1 MSADAVIAG
10 WVPWSA
16 GDAARFG
23 TKLAAAAELRR
34 ALDEAGFVIVP
45 RVATEAMARAGW
57 EHTGDPCWL
66 ENVGEAWS
74 AMIQESQR

>member
-1 MSADAVIAG
+1 MIAG

-16 GDAARFG
+16 GDAARYG

-45 RVATEAMARAGW
+45 RVASEPMMHAARDWSSVKYGKPIGKDASDG
-57 EHTGDPCWL
+57 CW
-66 ENVGEAWS
+66 NV
-74 AMIQESQR
+74 MIQESQR